1 MRHLKNAFVLD
12 WKRHGILFHVFFLL
26 VLQKE
31 KEKNEALTKEYGFCM
46 IDNHKEKVGNYRIE
60 PPGLF
65 RGRGEHPKMGCLKR
79 RVLPE
84 DVIINCSSKDV
95 APRPPAG
102 HKWKEVRHD
111 NKVRNSFTFST

>member
-1 MRHLKNAFVLD
+1 M
-12 WKRHGILFHVFFLL
+12 
-26 VLQKE
+26 QKE
-31 KEKNEALTKEYGFCM
+31 KEKNDALAKEYGFCM

-79 RVLPE
+79 RVFPE

-111 NKVRNSFTFST
+111 NKVRVVKLSQNFGNFERCRDALAC